1 MADDTVLIA
10 HRQINC
16 EMVIKGGDS
25 KTYKVP
31 CILDTGAMNVCLPDA
46 ICRQMKLIKLGTTHA
61 SGANG
66 VSEVPV
72 YRAPVGIAGLDGF
85 EESVEI
91 LGLHSNTALLGFEL
105 FSRLDRINIDFLFG
119 TATFHKDD
127 HSVIH

>member
-1 MADDTVLIA
+1 MTDDTVLIA

-16 EMVIKGGDS
+16 EMTVEGANHKI
-25 KTYKVP
+25 YRVP

-46 ICRQMKLIKLGTTHA
+46 ICRQMKLIKVGTTHA

-72 YRAPVGIAGLDGF
+72 YRAPVGIEGLDGF

-105 FSRLDRINIDFLFG
+105 FSKLDAIHIDFESN
-119 TATFHKDD
+119 TATFYKNSQ
-127 HSVIH
+127 SVEH